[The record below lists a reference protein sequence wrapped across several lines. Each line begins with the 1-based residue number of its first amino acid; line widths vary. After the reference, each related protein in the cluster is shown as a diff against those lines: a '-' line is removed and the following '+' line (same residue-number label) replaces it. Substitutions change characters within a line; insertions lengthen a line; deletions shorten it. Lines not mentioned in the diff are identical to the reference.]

1 MRFKIATQTL
11 YLMLALFAGLF
22 IVSSL
27 FIRARYSYYVYGDT
41 PVLEKQQLGA
51 LLAGAGLLLAFGF
64 LLHRLCRPLNKY
76 KPNAV
81 LPLVLCLSGAVQTA
95 VVFAFTRVPT
105 DDSQTVLSLAL
116 DMLYRSD
123 YSSFEGGGYLYMF
136 PFNFSTVLYLETLLA
151 VFPDNYLVLKAGNIL
166 FSLVT
171 SLMIYLI
178 HQELGGKNSGKN
190 YGVLVFAAAYPPALL
205 MSNFIYNDVIATA
218 LLTVSIYFTIRFVKR
233 KTLASIL
240 FASIALAAGNYFRGV
255 GAIVLIAALI
265 YILFNTRSIG
275 WKKTAVSLALLA
287 VCFNVPGW
295 TQTAVL
301 QAAHITDEPA
311 SRNAAPVYM
320 WLHMGLNEETFGFW
334 DNMESYS
341 IYQREA
347 GYNKAEST
355 VLFKAAIREKLS
367 SATGRELAS
376 LYFKKL
382 VWTWTEGTYQLD
394 RYGIGGEG
402 GMAADRATGPVM
414 GGYVYS
420 TAVSELFQGDSPYR
434 SGLLWLLYCMN
445 FLMYCGMLIRLISG
459 IRSHRRDE
467 VFLVLV
473 VLGFIG
479 FYLLW
484 EIKSRYLF
492 PVYPVLIVL
501 SYSGFRQAYQ
511 LLLQKKEQRKSHALR
526 AEKPLPPK
534 SAYRLARSLSLLGC
548 AVLLTSCSA
557 ITAQQIGD
565 SGSGSGMNGARPGDR
580 RGGGAAGEAG
590 GMRPGGMDRQGPGQN
605 FGRQGRAQAAADVTG
620 TVVAVDGDKLTVQTS
635 GTERLPGGADGKAL
649 APDSAETGS
658 GALAPDSAETG
669 DGALAPDSAET
680 GDGALAPESA
690 AAGGGAQAPESA
702 AAGGGAQAPDSDSAD
717 SPAPS
722 QSEIAGPQTVLTLT
736 GRTVFSAG
744 NGGDP
749 SGQDRPENSLSR
761 SDLQAGQTV
770 RIWLTEGTTEAERVQ
785 IVQP

>member
-1 MRFKIATQTL
+1 MRFKIANQTL
-11 YLMLALFAGLF
+11 YIILALFVGLF
-22 IVSSL
+22 IVSSF

-51 LLAGAGLLLAFGF
+51 LLAGTGLLLAFGF
-64 LLHRLCRPLNKY
+64 LLLRLCRPLNQY
-76 KPNAV
+76 KQSV
-81 LPLVLCLSGAVQTA
+81 VIPLVLCLSGAVQTE
-95 VVFAFTRVPT
+95 VVFAFTRMPT

-116 DMLYRSD
+116 DMLYRND
-123 YSSFEGGGYLYMF
+123 YSSFEAGGYLYMF
-136 PFNFSTVLYLETLLA
+136 PFNFSTVLYLEALLA

-171 SLMIYLI
+171 TLMIYLI
-178 HQELGGKNSGKN
+178 YQELGGKDSGKN
-190 YGVLVFAAAYPPALL
+190 YGVLVFAAAFPPALL

-218 LLTVSIYFTIRFVKR
+218 LLAVSIYFSIRFVKR

-265 YILFNTRSIG
+265 YILLNTRLIG

-287 VCFNVPGW
+287 ACFNIPGW
-295 TQTAVL
+295 TQNAVL

-347 GYNKAEST
+347 GYSKAEST

-367 SATGRELAS
+367 SATWKELAN

-402 GMAADRATGPVM
+402 GRAADRAAGPVM

-420 TAVSELFQGDSPYR
+420 TAVSELFQGESPYR

-445 FLMYCGMLIRLISG
+445 FLMYCGMLIRLIGG

-511 LLLQKKEQRKSHALR
+511 FLLQKREQRKSPGLR
-526 AEKPLPPK
+526 AEGPLPQK
-534 SAYRLARSLSLLGC
+534 GVYRLARSLFLLGC
-548 AVLLTSCSA
+548 AMLLTSCSA

-565 SGSGSGMNGARPGDR
+565 SGSGSGMNGARQGDR
-580 RGGGAAGEAG
+580 RGGAAGEGG
-590 GMRPGGMDRQGPGQN
+590 GMRPGGMDRPGPGQN
-605 FGRQGRAQAAADVTG
+605 SGRQGRAQSAADVTG

-635 GTERLPGGADGKAL
+635 GTVRLPGAGG
-649 APDSAETGS
+649 G
-658 GALAPDSAETG
+658 GALAPDSLAAGG

-680 GDGALAPESA
+680 GGGAQTPGSA
-690 AAGGGAQAPESA
+690 RAGGGEAQARDSQTAGGEAQTPDSLAAGGTDLA
-702 AAGGGAQAPDSDSAD
+702 
-717 SPAPS
+717 APS
-722 QSEIAGPQTVLTLT
+722 QSGNAGTETVLTLT
-736 GRTVFSAG
+736 GETVFSAG
-744 NGGDP
+744 NGGGP
-749 SGQDRPENSLSR
+749 SGRDRPETSFSR
-761 SDLQAGQTV
+761 SDLHAGQTV
-770 RIWLTEGTTEAERVQ
+770 RVWLTEGTGVAERVQ